1 MKKIAFILALAASV
15 SFCADQLII
24 AAGGGY
30 KKPVSAVI
38 ENLKKEGMD
47 VAGSFANLGQLV
59 IQSHENKIS
68 FIVGD
73 EAFLKK
79 TDLEIKA
86 YERIGKGALV
96 LVTPKG
102 KQIKDAGELKNLA
115 KIAMP
120 DAKKAI
126 YGVRTTEFLK
136 NSGLEA
142 DIGSKILPVAG
153 VPQVVA
159 YVINGEVD
167 AGFIN
172 STEAVARAG
181 EFGSMIYIDE
191 ALYSPVFISAAKLPA
206 CEGNEACA
214 KCLDE
219 LKAPRSKEIFAK
231 FGLK

>member
-1 MKKIAFILALAASV
+1 MKKIAFILALTASV

-47 VAGSFANLGQLV
+47 VAGLFANLGQLV
-59 IQSHENKIS
+59 IQSRENKIS

-79 TDLEIKA
+79 SDLNITKF
-86 YERIGKGALV
+86 ERVGRGTLV
-96 LVTPKG
+96 LVTPKN
-102 KQIKDAGELKNLA
+102 IKINDVSEIAKFD

-120 DAKKAI
+120 DPKKAI
-126 YGVRTTEFLK
+126 YGIRTNEFLQNAK
-136 NSGLEA
+136 MDGVK
-142 DIGSKILPVAG
+142 DKILAVVG

-159 YVINGEVD
+159 YVINGEVQ

-172 STEAVARAG
+172 STEAVAKKD
-181 EFGSMIYIDE
+181 EFGSIIYIDE
-191 ALYSPVFISAAKLPA
+191 SLYSPACIGIARLSACGEQAL
-206 CEGNEACA
+206 CEKVMKEFQS
-214 KCLDE
+214 D
-219 LKAPRSKEIFAK
+219 RSKEIFSK

>member
-59 IQSHENKIS
+59 IQSRENKIS

-79 TDLEIKA
+79 SDLTITKF
-86 YERIGKGALV
+86 ERIGRGTLV
-96 LVTPKG
+96 LVTPKN
-102 KQIKDAGELKNLA
+102 IKIQGVSEIEKFD

-120 DAKKAI
+120 DPKKAI
-126 YGVRTTEFLK
+126 YGIRTNEFLQNAK
-136 NSGLEA
+136 MEPVK
-142 DIGSKILPVAG
+142 DKILAVAG

-159 YVINGEVD
+159 YVINGEVQ

-172 STEAVARAG
+172 STEAVAKKD
-181 EFGSMIYIDE
+181 EFGSIIYIDE
-191 ALYSPVFISAAKLPA
+191 SLYSPAYIGIARLGAGGDEAL
-206 CEGNEACA
+206 CEKVMEEF
-214 KCLDE
+214 KSD
-219 LKAPRSKEIFAK
+219 RSKEIFSK

>member
-59 IQSHENKIS
+59 IQSRENKIS

-79 TDLEIKA
+79 SDLNITKF
-86 YERIGKGALV
+86 ERVGRGTLV
-96 LVTPKG
+96 LVTPKN
-102 KQIKDAGELKNLA
+102 IKINDVSEIEKFD

-120 DAKKAI
+120 DPKKAI
-126 YGVRTTEFLK
+126 YGIRTNEFLQNAK
-136 NSGLEA
+136 MEPVK
-142 DIGSKILPVAG
+142 DKILAVAG

-159 YVINGEVD
+159 YVINGEVQ

-172 STEAVARAG
+172 STEAVAKKD
-181 EFGSMIYIDE
+181 EFGSIIYIDE
-191 ALYSPVFISAAKLPA
+191 NLYSPAFIGIAMLSAYSDEAL
-206 CEGNEACA
+206 CEKVMEEF
-214 KCLDE
+214 KSD
-219 LKAPRSKEIFAK
+219 RSKEIFSK

>member
-79 TDLEIKA
+79 SDLNITKF
-86 YERIGKGALV
+86 ERIGRGTLV
-96 LVTPKG
+96 LVTPKN
-102 KQIKDAGELKNLA
+102 IKINDVSEIAKFD

-120 DAKKAI
+120 DPKKAI
-126 YGVRTTEFLK
+126 YGIRTNEFLQNAK
-136 NSGLEA
+136 MDA
-142 DIGSKILPVAG
+142 VKDKILAVAG

-159 YVINGEVD
+159 YVINGEVQ

-172 STEAVARAG
+172 STEAVAKKD
-181 EFGSMIYIDE
+181 EFGSIIYIDE
-191 ALYSPVFISAAKLPA
+191 SLYSPAFIGITRLSACGDEAL
-206 CEGNEACA
+206 CEKVMEEF
-214 KCLDE
+214 KSD
-219 LKAPRSKEIFAK
+219 RSKEIFSK

>member
-59 IQSHENKIS
+59 IQSRENKIS

-79 TDLEIKA
+79 SDLNITKF
-86 YERIGKGALV
+86 ERIGRGTLV
-96 LVTPKG
+96 LVTPKN
-102 KQIKDAGELKNLA
+102 IKINDVSEIAKFD

-120 DAKKAI
+120 DPKKAI
-126 YGVRTTEFLK
+126 YGIRTNEFLQNAK
-136 NSGLEA
+136 MDGVK
-142 DIGSKILPVAG
+142 DKILAVAG

-159 YVINGEVD
+159 YVINGEVQ

-172 STEAVARAG
+172 STEAVAKKD
-181 EFGSMIYIDE
+181 EFGSIIYIDE
-191 ALYSPVFISAAKLPA
+191 SLYSPAFIGIAMLSACSEQVL
-206 CEGNEACA
+206 CEKVMKEFQS
-214 KCLDE
+214 D
-219 LKAPRSKEIFAK
+219 RSKEIFSK

>member
-59 IQSHENKIS
+59 IQSRENKIS
-68 FIVGD
+68 FIAGD

-79 TDLEIKA
+79 SDLNITKF
-86 YERIGKGALV
+86 ERIGRGTLV
-96 LVTPKG
+96 LVTPKN
-102 KQIKDAGELKNLA
+102 IKINDVSEIAKFD

-120 DAKKAI
+120 DPKKAI
-126 YGVRTTEFLK
+126 YGIRTNEFLQNAK
-136 NSGLEA
+136 MDGVK
-142 DIGSKILPVAG
+142 DKILAVAG

-159 YVINGEVD
+159 YVINGEVQ

-172 STEAVARAG
+172 STEAVAKKD
-181 EFGSMIYIDE
+181 EFGSVIYIDE
-191 ALYSPVFISAAKLPA
+191 SLYSPAFIGIARLSVCSEQAL
-206 CEGNEACA
+206 CEKVMEEF
-214 KCLDE
+214 KSD
-219 LKAPRSKEIFAK
+219 RSKEIFSK

>member
-47 VAGSFANLGQLV
+47 VGGSFANLGQLV
-59 IQSHENKIS
+59 IQSRENKIS

-79 TDLEIKA
+79 SDLNITEF
-86 YERIGKGALV
+86 ERVGRGTLV
-96 LVTPKG
+96 LVTPKN
-102 KQIKDAGELKNLA
+102 IKINDVSEIEKFD

-120 DAKKAI
+120 DPKKAI
-126 YGVRTTEFLK
+126 YGIRTNEFLQNAK
-136 NSGLEA
+136 MDGVK
-142 DIGSKILPVAG
+142 DKILAVAG

-159 YVINGEVD
+159 YVINGEVQ

-172 STEAVARAG
+172 STEAVAKKD
-181 EFGSMIYIDE
+181 EFGSIIYIDE
-191 ALYSPVFISAAKLPA
+191 SLYSPVFIGIAMLSACSDEAL
-206 CEGNEACA
+206 CEKVMEEF
-214 KCLDE
+214 KSD
-219 LKAPRSKEIFAK
+219 RSKEIFSK
-231 FGLK
+231 FDLK

>member
-59 IQSHENKIS
+59 IQSRENKIS
-68 FIVGD
+68 FIMGD

-79 TDLEIKA
+79 SDLNITKF
-86 YERIGKGALV
+86 ERVGRGTLV
-96 LVTPKG
+96 LVTPKN
-102 KQIKDAGELKNLA
+102 IKIQGVSEIEKFD

-120 DAKKAI
+120 DPKKAI
-126 YGVRTTEFLK
+126 YGIRTNDFLQNAK
-136 NSGLEA
+136 MDGVK
-142 DIGSKILPVAG
+142 DKILAVAG

-159 YVINGEVD
+159 YVINGEVQ

-172 STEAVARAG
+172 STEAVAKKD
-181 EFGSMIYIDE
+181 EFGSIIYIDE
-191 ALYSPVFISAAKLPA
+191 SLYSPAFIDIAMLSACSDEAL
-206 CEGNEACA
+206 CEKVMKEF
-214 KCLDE
+214 KSD
-219 LKAPRSKEIFAK
+219 RSKEIFSK

>member
-1 MKKIAFILALAASV
+1 MKKIAFILALTASV

-59 IQSHENKIS
+59 IQSRENKIL

-79 TDLEIKA
+79 SDLNIAKF
-86 YERIGKGALV
+86 ERVGRGMLV
-96 LVTPKG
+96 LVTPKN
-102 KQIKDAGELKNLA
+102 IKINDVSEIEKFD

-120 DAKKAI
+120 DPKKAI
-126 YGVRTTEFLK
+126 YGIRTNEFLQNAK
-136 NSGLEA
+136 MNGVK
-142 DIGSKILPVAG
+142 DKILAVAG

-159 YVINGEVD
+159 YVINMAPATFCRRWRE
-167 AGFIN
+167 
-172 STEAVARAG
+172 
-181 EFGSMIYIDE
+181 
-191 ALYSPVFISAAKLPA
+191 SPT
-206 CEGNEACA
+206 
-214 KCLDE
+214 
-219 LKAPRSKEIFAK
+219 
-231 FGLK
+231 

>member
-59 IQSHENKIS
+59 IQSRENKIS

-79 TDLEIKA
+79 SDLNITKF
-86 YERIGKGALV
+86 ERIGRGTLV
-96 LVTPKG
+96 LVTPKN
-102 KQIKDAGELKNLA
+102 IKINDVSEIAKFD

-120 DAKKAI
+120 DPKKAI
-126 YGVRTTEFLK
+126 YGIRTNEFLQNAK
-136 NSGLEA
+136 IDGVK
-142 DIGSKILPVAG
+142 DKILAVAG

-159 YVINGEVD
+159 YVINGEVQ

-172 STEAVARAG
+172 STEAVAKKD
-181 EFGSMIYIDE
+181 EFGSIIYIDE
-191 ALYSPVFISAAKLPA
+191 SLYSPAFIGIARLSACGEQVL
-206 CEGNEACA
+206 CEKVMKEFQS
-214 KCLDE
+214 D
-219 LKAPRSKEIFAK
+219 RSKEIFSK

>member
-30 KKPVSAVI
+30 KKPVAAVI

-59 IQSHENKIS
+59 IQSRENKIS

-73 EAFLKK
+73 EVFLKK
-79 TDLEIKA
+79 SDLNITKF
-86 YERIGKGALV
+86 ERIGRGTLV
-96 LVTPKG
+96 LVTPKN
-102 KQIKDAGELKNLA
+102 IKINDVSEIAKFD

-120 DAKKAI
+120 DPKKAI
-126 YGVRTTEFLK
+126 YGIRTNEFLQNAK
-136 NSGLEA
+136 MDA
-142 DIGSKILPVAG
+142 VKDKILAVAG

-159 YVINGEVD
+159 YVINGEVQ

-172 STEAVARAG
+172 STEAVAKKD
-181 EFGSMIYIDE
+181 EFGSIIYIDE
-191 ALYSPVFISAAKLPA
+191 SLYSPAFIGIARLSACNDETL
-206 CEGNEACA
+206 CEKVMKEFQS
-214 KCLDE
+214 D
-219 LKAPRSKEIFAK
+219 RSKEIFSK

>member
-38 ENLKKEGMD
+38 ENLKKEGVD

-59 IQSHENKIS
+59 IQSRENKIS
-68 FIVGD
+68 SIVGD

-79 TDLEIKA
+79 SDLNITKF
-86 YERIGKGALV
+86 ERVGRGTLV
-96 LVTPKG
+96 LVTPKN
-102 KQIKDAGELKNLA
+102 IKINDVSEIEKFD

-120 DAKKAI
+120 DPKKAI
-126 YGVRTTEFLK
+126 YGIRTNEFLQNAK
-136 NSGLEA
+136 MDGVK
-142 DIGSKILPVAG
+142 DKILAVAG

-159 YVINGEVD
+159 YVINGEVQ

-172 STEAVARAG
+172 STEAVAKKD
-181 EFGSMIYIDE
+181 EFGSIIYIDE
-191 ALYSPVFISAAKLPA
+191 SLYSPAFIGIAMLSTCGEQAL
-206 CEGNEACA
+206 CEKVMEEF
-214 KCLDE
+214 KSD
-219 LKAPRSKEIFAK
+219 RSKEIFSK

>member
-59 IQSHENKIS
+59 IQSRENKIS

-79 TDLEIKA
+79 SDLNITKF
-86 YERIGKGALV
+86 ERVGRGTLV
-96 LVTPKG
+96 LVTPKN
-102 KQIKDAGELKNLA
+102 IKINDVSEIEKFD

-120 DAKKAI
+120 DPKKAI
-126 YGVRTTEFLK
+126 YGIRTNEFLQNAK
-136 NSGLEA
+136 MDGVK
-142 DIGSKILPVAG
+142 DKILAVAG

-159 YVINGEVD
+159 YVINGEVQ

-172 STEAVARAG
+172 STEAVAKKD
-181 EFGSMIYIDE
+181 EFGSIIYIDE
-191 ALYSPVFISAAKLPA
+191 SLYSPAFIGIATLSASGEQAL
-206 CEGNEACA
+206 CEKVMKEFQS
-214 KCLDE
+214 D
-219 LKAPRSKEIFAK
+219 RSKEIFSK

>member
-59 IQSHENKIS
+59 IQSRENKIS
-68 FIVGD
+68 FIMGD

-79 TDLEIKA
+79 SDLNITKF
-86 YERIGKGALV
+86 ERVGRGTLV
-96 LVTPKG
+96 LVTPKN
-102 KQIKDAGELKNLA
+102 IKIQGVSEIEKFD

-120 DAKKAI
+120 DPKKAI
-126 YGVRTTEFLK
+126 YGIRTNDFLQNAK
-136 NSGLEA
+136 MDGVK
-142 DIGSKILPVAG
+142 DKILAVAG

-159 YVINGEVD
+159 YVINGEVQ

-172 STEAVARAG
+172 STEAVAKKD
-181 EFGSMIYIDE
+181 EFGSVIYIDE
-191 ALYSPVFISAAKLPA
+191 SLYSPAFIGIARLSTCGEQAL
-206 CEGNEACA
+206 CEKVMEEF
-214 KCLDE
+214 KSD
-219 LKAPRSKEIFAK
+219 RSKEIFSK

>member
-59 IQSHENKIS
+59 IQSRENKIS

-79 TDLEIKA
+79 SDLNITKF
-86 YERIGKGALV
+86 ERIGRGTLV
-96 LVTPKG
+96 LVTPKN
-102 KQIKDAGELKNLA
+102 IKINDVSEIEKFD

-120 DAKKAI
+120 DPKKAI
-126 YGVRTTEFLK
+126 YGIRTNEFLQNAK
-136 NSGLEA
+136 MDA
-142 DIGSKILPVAG
+142 VKDKILAVAG

-159 YVINGEVD
+159 YVINGEVQ

-172 STEAVARAG
+172 STEAVAKKD
-181 EFGSMIYIDE
+181 EFGSVIYIDE
-191 ALYSPVFISAAKLPA
+191 SLYSPAFIGIARLSACGYEAL
-206 CEGNEACA
+206 CERVMKEF
-214 KCLDE
+214 KSD
-219 LKAPRSKEIFAK
+219 RSKEIFSK

>member
-59 IQSHENKIS
+59 IQSRENKIS

-79 TDLEIKA
+79 SDLNITKF
-86 YERIGKGALV
+86 ERIGRGTLV
-96 LVTPKG
+96 LVTPKN
-102 KQIKDAGELKNLA
+102 IKINDVSEIEKFD

-120 DAKKAI
+120 DPKKAI
-126 YGVRTTEFLK
+126 YGIRTNEFLQNAK
-136 NSGLEA
+136 MDGVK
-142 DIGSKILPVAG
+142 DKILAVAG

-159 YVINGEVD
+159 YVINGEVQ

-172 STEAVARAG
+172 STEAVAKKD
-181 EFGSMIYIDE
+181 EFGSIIYIDE
-191 ALYSPVFISAAKLPA
+191 SLYSPAFIGSAMLSA
-206 CEGNEACA
+206 CSDEALCE
-214 KCLDE
+214 KVMKEFQSD
-219 LKAPRSKEIFAK
+219 RSKEIFSK

>member
-59 IQSHENKIS
+59 IQSRENKIS

-79 TDLEIKA
+79 SDLNITKF
-86 YERIGKGALV
+86 ERIGRGTLV
-96 LVTPKG
+96 LVTPKN
-102 KQIKDAGELKNLA
+102 IKINDVSEIAKFD

-120 DAKKAI
+120 DPKKAI
-126 YGVRTTEFLK
+126 YGIRANEFLQNAK
-136 NSGLEA
+136 MDGVK
-142 DIGSKILPVAG
+142 DKILAVAG

-159 YVINGEVD
+159 YVINGEVQ

-172 STEAVARAG
+172 STEAVAKKD
-181 EFGSMIYIDE
+181 EFGSIIYIDE
-191 ALYSPVFISAAKLPA
+191 SLYSPAYIGIARLSACSEQVL
-206 CEGNEACA
+206 CEKVMKEFQS
-214 KCLDE
+214 D
-219 LKAPRSKEIFAK
+219 RSKEIFSK

>member
-59 IQSHENKIS
+59 IQSRENKIS

-79 TDLEIKA
+79 SDLNITKF
-86 YERIGKGALV
+86 ERVGRGTLV
-96 LVTPKG
+96 LVTPKN
-102 KQIKDAGELKNLA
+102 IKIQGVSEIAKFD

-120 DAKKAI
+120 DPKKAI
-126 YGVRTTEFLK
+126 YGIRTNEFLQNAQMDGVK
-136 NSGLEA
+136 
-142 DIGSKILPVAG
+142 DKILAVAG

-159 YVINGEVD
+159 YVINGEVQ

-172 STEAVARAG
+172 STEAVAKKMSSARSSTLTRASIAPHSSVSQG
-181 EFGSMIYIDE
+181 L
-191 ALYSPVFISAAKLPA
+191 ARAAM
-206 CEGNEACA
+206 
-214 KCLDE
+214 
-219 LKAPRSKEIFAK
+219 RRFAK
-231 FGLK
+231 R

>member
-30 KKPVSAVI
+30 KKPVSAAI

-59 IQSHENKIS
+59 IQSRENKIS

-79 TDLEIKA
+79 SDLNIAKF
-86 YERIGKGALV
+86 ERVGRGTLV
-96 LVTPKG
+96 LVTPKN
-102 KQIKDAGELKNLA
+102 IKINDVSEIEKFD

-120 DAKKAI
+120 DPKKAI
-126 YGVRTTEFLK
+126 CGIRTNEFLQNAK
-136 NSGLEA
+136 MDA
-142 DIGSKILPVAG
+142 VKDKILAVAG

-159 YVINGEVD
+159 YVINGEVQ
-167 AGFIN
+167 AGL
-172 STEAVARAG
+172 STAPKRSPKKMSSARSSTSTRVSTAPHSSASQGLARAA
-181 EFGSMIYIDE
+181 M
-191 ALYSPVFISAAKLPA
+191 K
-206 CEGNEACA
+206 
-214 KCLDE
+214 
-219 LKAPRSKEIFAK
+219 RFAK
-231 FGLK
+231 R

>member
-59 IQSHENKIS
+59 IQSRENKIS

-79 TDLEIKA
+79 SDLNITKF
-86 YERIGKGALV
+86 ERIGRGTLV
-96 LVTPKG
+96 LVTPKN
-102 KQIKDAGELKNLA
+102 IKINDVSEIAKFD

-120 DAKKAI
+120 DPKKAI
-126 YGVRTTEFLK
+126 YGIRTNEFLQNAK
-136 NSGLEA
+136 MEPVK
-142 DIGSKILPVAG
+142 DKILAVAG

-159 YVINGEVD
+159 YVINGEVQ

-172 STEAVARAG
+172 STEAVAKKD
-181 EFGSMIYIDE
+181 EFGSIIYIDE
-191 ALYSPVFISAAKLPA
+191 SLYSPAFIGIAMLSACGEQAF
-206 CEGNEACA
+206 CEKVMEEFQS
-214 KCLDE
+214 D
-219 LKAPRSKEIFAK
+219 RSKEIFSK

>member
-38 ENLKKEGMD
+38 ENLKKEGVD

-59 IQSHENKIS
+59 IQSRENKIS

-79 TDLEIKA
+79 SDLNITKF
-86 YERIGKGALV
+86 ERIGRGTLV
-96 LVTPKG
+96 LVTPKN
-102 KQIKDAGELKNLA
+102 IKINDVSEIAKFD

-120 DAKKAI
+120 DPKKAI
-126 YGVRTTEFLK
+126 YGIRTNEFLQNAK
-136 NSGLEA
+136 MDAKKDEC
-142 DIGSKILPVAG
+142 GSI
-153 VPQVVA
+153 
-159 YVINGEVD
+159 
-167 AGFIN
+167 
-172 STEAVARAG
+172 
-181 EFGSMIYIDE
+181 IYIDE
-191 ALYSPVFISAAKLPA
+191 SLYSPAFIGIAMLSACSEQAL
-206 CEGNEACA
+206 CEKVMEEF
-214 KCLDE
+214 KSD
-219 LKAPRSKEIFAK
+219 RSKEIFSK

>member
-59 IQSHENKIS
+59 IQSRENKIS

-73 EAFLKK
+73 ETFLKK
-79 TDLEIKA
+79 SDLNITKF
-86 YERIGKGALV
+86 ERIGRGTLV
-96 LVTPKG
+96 LVTPKN
-102 KQIKDAGELKNLA
+102 IKINDVSEIAKFD

-120 DAKKAI
+120 DPKKAI
-126 YGVRTTEFLK
+126 YGIRTNEFLQNAK
-136 NSGLEA
+136 MEPVK
-142 DIGSKILPVAG
+142 DKILAVAG

-159 YVINGEVD
+159 YVINGEVQ

-172 STEAVARAG
+172 STEAVAKKD
-181 EFGSMIYIDE
+181 EFGSIIYIDE
-191 ALYSPVFISAAKLPA
+191 SLYSPAFIGIARLSACGDETL
-206 CEGNEACA
+206 CEKVMEEF
-214 KCLDE
+214 KSD
-219 LKAPRSKEIFAK
+219 RSKEIFSK

>member
-59 IQSHENKIS
+59 IQSRENKIS

-79 TDLEIKA
+79 SDLNITKF
-86 YERIGKGALV
+86 ERVGRGTLV
-96 LVTPKG
+96 LVTPKN
-102 KQIKDAGELKNLA
+102 IKINDVSEIA
-115 KIAMP
+115 KFDKITMP
-120 DAKKAI
+120 DPKKAI
-126 YGVRTTEFLK
+126 YGIRTNEFLQNAK
-136 NSGLEA
+136 MDA
-142 DIGSKILPVAG
+142 VKDKILAVAG

-159 YVINGEVD
+159 YVINGEVQ

-172 STEAVARAG
+172 STEAVAKKD
-181 EFGSMIYIDE
+181 EFGSIIYIDE
-191 ALYSPVFISAAKLPA
+191 SL
-206 CEGNEACA
+206 
-214 KCLDE
+214 
-219 LKAPRSKEIFAK
+219 
-231 FGLK
+231 

>member
-59 IQSHENKIS
+59 IQSRENKIS

-79 TDLEIKA
+79 SDLNITKF
-86 YERIGKGALV
+86 ERIGRGTLV
-96 LVTPKG
+96 LVTPKN
-102 KQIKDAGELKNLA
+102 IKINDVSEIEKFD

-120 DAKKAI
+120 DPKKAI
-126 YGVRTTEFLK
+126 YGIRTNEFLQ
-136 NSGLEA
+136 NSKMDA
-142 DIGSKILPVAG
+142 VKDKILAVAG

-159 YVINGEVD
+159 YVINGEVQ

-172 STEAVARAG
+172 STEAVAKKD
-181 EFGSMIYIDE
+181 EFGSIIYIDE
-191 ALYSPVFISAAKLPA
+191 SLYSPAFIGIARLSACGDEVL
-206 CEGNEACA
+206 CEKVMEEF
-214 KCLDE
+214 KSD
-219 LKAPRSKEIFAK
+219 RSKEIFSK

>member
-38 ENLKKEGMD
+38 ENLKKEGVD

-59 IQSHENKIS
+59 IQSRENKIS

-73 EAFLKK
+73 EVFLKK
-79 TDLEIKA
+79 SDLNITKF
-86 YERIGKGALV
+86 ERIGRGTLV
-96 LVTPKG
+96 LVTPKNIKIQGVSEIG
-102 KQIKDAGELKNLA
+102 KFD

-120 DAKKAI
+120 DPKKAI
-126 YGVRTTEFLK
+126 YGIRTSEFLQNAK
-136 NSGLEA
+136 IDGVK
-142 DIGSKILPVAG
+142 DKILAVAG

-159 YVINGEVD
+159 YVINGEVQ
-167 AGFIN
+167 AGFIT
-172 STEAVARAG
+172 STEAVAKKD
-181 EFGSMIYIDE
+181 EFGSIIYIDE
-191 ALYSPVFISAAKLPA
+191 SLYSPAFIGIARLSACGDEAL
-206 CEGNEACA
+206 CEKVMKEFQS
-214 KCLDE
+214 D
-219 LKAPRSKEIFAK
+219 RSKEIFSK

>member
-1 MKKIAFILALAASV
+1 MKKIAFILALVASV

-59 IQSHENKIS
+59 IQSRENKIS

-79 TDLEIKA
+79 SDLNITKF
-86 YERIGKGALV
+86 ERIGRGTLV
-96 LVTPKG
+96 LVTPKN
-102 KQIKDAGELKNLA
+102 IKINDVSEIAKFD

-120 DAKKAI
+120 DPKKAI
-126 YGVRTTEFLK
+126 YGIRTNEFLQNAK
-136 NSGLEA
+136 MDGVK
-142 DIGSKILPVAG
+142 DKILAVAG

-159 YVINGEVD
+159 YVINGEVQ

-172 STEAVARAG
+172 STEAVAKKD
-181 EFGSMIYIDE
+181 EFGSIIYIDE
-191 ALYSPVFISAAKLPA
+191 SLYSPAFIGIARLSTCGEQAL
-206 CEGNEACA
+206 CEKVMKEFQS
-214 KCLDE
+214 D
-219 LKAPRSKEIFAK
+219 RSKEIFSK

>member
-59 IQSHENKIS
+59 IQSRENKIS

-79 TDLEIKA
+79 SDLNITKF
-86 YERIGKGALV
+86 ERVGRGTLV
-96 LVTPKG
+96 LVTPKN
-102 KQIKDAGELKNLA
+102 IKIQGVSEIAKFD
-115 KIAMP
+115 KIAMSDP
-120 DAKKAI
+120 EKAI
-126 YGVRTTEFLK
+126 YGIRTNEFLQNAK
-136 NSGLEA
+136 MDGVK
-142 DIGSKILPVAG
+142 DKILAVAG

-159 YVINGEVD
+159 YVINGEVQ

-172 STEAVARAG
+172 STEAVAKKD
-181 EFGSMIYIDE
+181 EFGSIIYIDE
-191 ALYSPVFISAAKLPA
+191 SLYSPHLSVSQGLARAAM
-206 CEGNEACA
+206 
-214 KCLDE
+214 
-219 LKAPRSKEIFAK
+219 RRFAK
-231 FGLK
+231 R

>member
-59 IQSHENKIS
+59 IQSRENKIS

-79 TDLEIKA
+79 SDLNITKF
-86 YERIGKGALV
+86 ERIGRGTLV
-96 LVTPKG
+96 LVTPKN
-102 KQIKDAGELKNLA
+102 IKINDVSEIAKLD

-120 DAKKAI
+120 DPKKAI
-126 YGVRTTEFLK
+126 YGIRTNEFLQNAK
-136 NSGLEA
+136 MEPVK
-142 DIGSKILPVAG
+142 DKILAVAG

-159 YVINGEVD
+159 YVINGEVQ

-172 STEAVARAG
+172 STEAVAKKD
-181 EFGSMIYIDE
+181 EFGSIIYIDE
-191 ALYSPVFISAAKLPA
+191 SLYSPAFIGIAMLSACGEQAF
-206 CEGNEACA
+206 CEKVMEEFQS
-214 KCLDE
+214 D
-219 LKAPRSKEIFAK
+219 RSKEIFSK

>member
-59 IQSHENKIS
+59 IQSRENKIS

-79 TDLEIKA
+79 SDLNITKF
-86 YERIGKGALV
+86 ERIGRGTLV
-96 LVTPKG
+96 LVTPKN
-102 KQIKDAGELKNLA
+102 IKINDVSEIAKFD

-120 DAKKAI
+120 DPKKAI
-126 YGVRTTEFLK
+126 YGIRTNEFLQNAK
-136 NSGLEA
+136 MDA
-142 DIGSKILPVAG
+142 VKDKILAVAG

-159 YVINGEVD
+159 YVINGEVQ

-172 STEAVARAG
+172 STEAVAKKD
-181 EFGSMIYIDE
+181 EFGSIIYIDE
-191 ALYSPVFISAAKLPA
+191 SLYSPAFIGIARLSACGDEAF
-206 CEGNEACA
+206 CEKVMKEF
-214 KCLDE
+214 KSD
-219 LKAPRSKEIFAK
+219 RSKEIFSK

>member
-1 MKKIAFILALAASV
+1 MKKIAFILALTASV

-59 IQSHENKIS
+59 IQSRENKIS

-79 TDLEIKA
+79 SDLNITKF
-86 YERIGKGALV
+86 ERVGRGTLV
-96 LVTPKG
+96 LVTPKN
-102 KQIKDAGELKNLA
+102 IKINDVSEIAKFD

-120 DAKKAI
+120 DPKKAI
-126 YGVRTTEFLK
+126 YGIRTNEFLQNAK
-136 NSGLEA
+136 MDGVK
-142 DIGSKILPVAG
+142 DKILAVAG

-159 YVINGEVD
+159 YVINGEVQ

-172 STEAVARAG
+172 STEAVAKKD
-181 EFGSMIYIDE
+181 EFGSIIYIDE
-191 ALYSPVFISAAKLPA
+191 SLYSPAFIGIAMLSACGEQAF
-206 CEGNEACA
+206 CEKVMKEF
-214 KCLDE
+214 KSD
-219 LKAPRSKEIFAK
+219 RSKEIFSK

>member
-59 IQSHENKIS
+59 IQSRENKIS

-79 TDLEIKA
+79 SDLTITKF
-86 YERIGKGALV
+86 ERIGRGTLV
-96 LVTPKG
+96 LVTPKN
-102 KQIKDAGELKNLA
+102 IKIQGVSEIEKFD

-120 DAKKAI
+120 DPKKAI
-126 YGVRTTEFLK
+126 YGIRTNEFLQNAK
-136 NSGLEA
+136 MDGVK
-142 DIGSKILPVAG
+142 DKILAVAG

-159 YVINGEVD
+159 YVINGEVQ

-172 STEAVARAG
+172 STEAVAKKD
-181 EFGSMIYIDE
+181 EFGSIIYIDE
-191 ALYSPVFISAAKLPA
+191 SLYSPAFIGIARLSACGKQAL
-206 CEGNEACA
+206 CEKVMKEFQS
-214 KCLDE
+214 D
-219 LKAPRSKEIFAK
+219 RSKEIFSK

>member
-59 IQSHENKIS
+59 IQSRENKIS

-79 TDLEIKA
+79 SDLNITKF
-86 YERIGKGALV
+86 ERVGRGTLV
-96 LVTPKG
+96 LVTPKNIKINDVSEIG
-102 KQIKDAGELKNLA
+102 KFD

-120 DAKKAI
+120 DPKKAI
-126 YGVRTTEFLK
+126 YGIRTNEFLQNAK
-136 NSGLEA
+136 MDGVK
-142 DIGSKILPVAG
+142 DKILAVAG

-159 YVINGEVD
+159 YVINGEVQ

-172 STEAVARAG
+172 STEAVAKKD
-181 EFGSMIYIDE
+181 EFGSIIYIDE
-191 ALYSPVFISAAKLPA
+191 NLYSPAFICIARLGA
-206 CEGNEACA
+206 CSDEALCE
-214 KCLDE
+214 KVMEEFKSD
-219 LKAPRSKEIFAK
+219 RSKEIFSK

>member
-59 IQSHENKIS
+59 IQSRENKIS

-79 TDLEIKA
+79 SDLNITKF
-86 YERIGKGALV
+86 ERIGRGTLV
-96 LVTPKG
+96 LVTPKN
-102 KQIKDAGELKNLA
+102 IKINDVSEIEKFD

-120 DAKKAI
+120 DPKKAI
-126 YGVRTTEFLK
+126 YGIRTNEFLQNAK
-136 NSGLEA
+136 MDA
-142 DIGSKILPVAG
+142 VKDKILAVAG

-159 YVINGEVD
+159 YVINGEVQ

-172 STEAVARAG
+172 STEAVAKKD
-181 EFGSMIYIDE
+181 EFGSIIYIDE
-191 ALYSPVFISAAKLPA
+191 SIYSPAYIGIARLSARSEQAL
-206 CEGNEACA
+206 CEKVMEEF
-214 KCLDE
+214 KSD
-219 LKAPRSKEIFAK
+219 RSKEIFSK

>member
-59 IQSHENKIS
+59 IQSRENKIS

-79 TDLEIKA
+79 SDLNITKF
-86 YERIGKGALV
+86 ERVGRGTLV
-96 LVTPKG
+96 LVTPKN
-102 KQIKDAGELKNLA
+102 IKINDVSDIAKFD

-120 DAKKAI
+120 DPKKAI
-126 YGVRTTEFLK
+126 YGIRTNEFLQNAK
-136 NSGLEA
+136 MDGVK
-142 DIGSKILPVAG
+142 DKILAVAG

-159 YVINGEVD
+159 YVINGEVQ

-172 STEAVARAG
+172 STEAVAKKD
-181 EFGSMIYIDE
+181 EFGSIIYIDE
-191 ALYSPVFISAAKLPA
+191 SLYSPAFIGIARLSACGDKAL
-206 CEGNEACA
+206 CEKVMKEFQS
-214 KCLDE
+214 D
-219 LKAPRSKEIFAK
+219 RSKEIFSK